1 MSYIPNCREDEFY
14 HESNLNEENK
24 KFIAGYDWAIDQIM
38 RLFDNLDVY
47 PEMDMLLDDH
57 TAIIKDG
64 KVDLVKGCVED
75 WAETSRNEVIVS
87 MIDGQ
92 K

>member
-1 MSYIPNCREDEFY
+1 MS
-14 HESNLNEENK
+14 
-24 KFIAGYDWAIDQIM
+24 
-38 RLFDNLDVY
+38 LFDNLDVY
-47 PEMDMLLDDH
+47 PDMDMLLDDH